1 MLMTIKQQQGMSL
14 VEMLVSL
21 VAGLVVVAGGI
32 SLFTSVI
39 VSGNTTLML
48 SRLNQDVQA
57 VTDIIA
63 RDIQRAGYDPN
74 AVALVGN
81 SPPSASA
88 YTFSTEKDLWPA
100 SPATAT
106 CIRVKYR
113 DTEEGA
119 NVGRIY
125 SYIAASQQL
134 RVKDNS
140 ASSALSSADCDTG
153 GNQLVSSTEVVIDNL
168 GFDLVSGSIP
178 TGVRAVNIRITASH
192 ARNPD
197 LSISLERR
205 VKVRN
210 DGY

>member
-1 MLMTIKQQQGMSL
+1 MLMIKQQQGMSL

-32 SLFTSVI
+32 SLFSSVM
-39 VSGNTTLML
+39 VAGNTTLML

-88 YTFSTEKDLWPA
+88 YTFSTAKDLWPA
-100 SPATAT
+100 PPATAS

-119 NVGRIY
+119 DVGRIY
-125 SYIAASQQL
+125 SYIASSQQL

-168 GFDLVSGSIP
+168 GFELVSGSTP
-178 TGVRAVNIRITASH
+178 TGGRSVKISISASH

-197 LSISLERR
+197 LSSSLERR